1 MSQMKLSIVLHSLLS
16 NTFFI
21 DVMFF
26 KSNIPDANGL
36 DNCREIL
43 RYLLFFL
50 LVKLISYIGT
60 YANILDDNLL

>member
-1 MSQMKLSIVLHSLLS
+1 
-16 NTFFI
+16 
-21 DVMFF
+21 MFF
-26 KSNIPDANGL
+26 KSNIPDTNGL

-43 RYLLFFL
+43 NYLLFFM